1 MKRTKRKKNLK
12 LRRSIRKTVASLIMV
27 MAIVVAAIPVENYG
41 TMKAADSTTLPARA
55 WVENDYAEHYAA
67 GTANTSAT
75 NDRYSKEYYETNSTT
90 GFSGNEILLQR
101 IENGTITTMFKANK
115 KNNNQTDTTAM
126 ITDYTNPKSDS
137 DIVINS
143 SESYQYTVIKSDY
156 LEAIDN
162 AFANE
167 EYTVTFEKT
176 SEASYTA
183 QNGLAAFELQKITT
197 NATYSAN
204 TAYKTSGQT
213 PFIAYSNTAN
223 NFVNL
228 KATVASDYVKEL
240 YNSSY
245 FKNYLTDAQN
255 AINNYNNKLASY
267 KSRLDTIYNS
277 ALPNASD
284 WNNLITEIKD
294 ELNKY
299 DHVTKKYTDFT
310 SNKYDKL
317 KHIQDYT
324 ICHRMTN
331 DNNKDLT
338 DYTLIECIANGDV
351 DGDGTADS
359 GAAVYVPQNSNN
371 EYLSKGTVEIAG
383 IASEAFSI
391 EKTDANG
398 NPIRRNTIRSI
409 VIPNTVTFIGAD
421 AFAGQSK
428 LETVVINDNT
438 CKIIGDRAFKNCSGL
453 ISFTF
458 SSATSGS
465 SAISIIG
472 NYAFEHTGTLS
483 TSEKTFQIPSSVEE
497 IGVGCFNYSNIINL
511 SFEESQGKTIIL
523 DEYAFKDCTSL
534 EKVTFPAKKQFIM
547 KKGAFS
553 CADQYGLDVL
563 TDFAYPTSMKEL
575 YPTGSSADDY
585 DYCLAGRESLKN
597 VTMPESLGRGG
608 NSEIPKNTFK
618 GCVGLS
624 TVTFPNNAGYAE
636 FDSEIFKDV
645 TNEEFIVIGPEYK
658 PGTTDHAQP
667 RQSAWDAEFTPNGET
682 APVPY
687 QYTNSTGTHLE
698 IGEGD
703 YIQSVDVKDAT
714 YAMLSKYDI
723 KPGHTANSMIALK
736 IPTKVGRY
744 TIDEIA
750 QGFLGKSVKDKI
762 YKVVISDGTVKKI
775 NAGAFEDCGELQ
787 WVELG
792 DAVTYIGSLAFGD
805 CTKLE
810 NVVFSQT
817 QTSTWGADDSYW
829 TELQIADDAFK
840 TGSQLLTFHGAINP
854 NYRPYIIASNTNNDT
869 QSDLTGSGNE
879 ICYKTDAPYNLTVI
893 KDRSTKKMTLIDYP
907 HYEEIDLVNEAVRS
921 SLEDKF
927 INNGTYNGTVGTY
940 SIVEKFEALAGLAD
954 ADVTAKYANFSALE
968 NIEAQII
975 SQTINM
981 QIPEGIE
988 SVDAKTFFEAE
999 KDNSTSIKYYFS
1011 QIYEENELTGTY
1023 TRKDMTRNLN
1033 KGTVTTAGKVKEL
1046 YTSVIKDADGNEVTP
1061 GLFSGLFDEGDST
1074 AVTDVIGNI
1083 KGLIGKTYDGHTF
1096 FENNDRGND
1105 YMTSINL
1112 ETVSSLPDYA
1122 FDSNENMLT
1131 AKFGTA
1137 MENVG
1142 ALPFKDCKSLY
1153 NIDTSGNTYYSFEN
1167 MILYRGATAERTNL
1181 LLVESL
1187 EGRGLGGDYLGGII
1201 NADTNPLLASVTEIA
1216 EGAFSNNEEIKSV
1229 DLSASKVRTI
1239 QKDTFAGCEDLTAI
1253 VLPKTVSRIDDGA
1266 LSGMGKYV
1274 TIDIPNPLC
1283 VISDKV
1289 MDSDDDTTVLIKGI
1303 QYINESTQE
1312 TSPTYESYEQLKK
1325 AFPDKIDF
1333 AELGSTYT
1341 VEFVNGMDNMS
1352 TIKTYEVNKGAD
1364 VEAPPTAP
1372 AITGYKFSN
1381 WICKVGDVIYSGE
1394 AAYHNVT
1401 EDRVI
1406 VATYVSDPSTVVA
1419 DGKTY
1424 TLTISGGTGYKIGGT
1439 STPSASLTLAGGD
1452 TVTIIYTEVSGASFK
1467 TWSVTS
1473 TDGKDYSSLIASTT
1487 SSTTTFTMPNANV
1500 TLTATNTNGTTGSG
1514 NGSDSDDANKT
1525 KYTVTVNYGS
1535 GSGEYA
1541 AGESVSISAYAPDS
1555 ASKVFSKWTSTNTS
1569 VGFANASSSTT
1580 TFIMPAS
1587 AVVVTANYK
1596 TRTADDEDDD
1606 DESTSSSNRRPTSST
1621 TNVSTGT
1628 NNSANTSTT
1637 TSGTVNQ
1644 TGGSTTSAGDKLYIT
1659 KNGVSNKDVGSAQVD
1674 GSTDNFVVKI
1684 SESADATAAVEEA
1697 LRNKYGSLDGIA
1709 YFPMDISLYDYTGQ
1723 NKIEDTYGLNVT
1735 VTMPIPD
1742 VLIQYGGN
1750 VRAAAADNGNLTE
1763 LNVRFTTIDGIA
1775 CMSFVPPH
1783 FSPYVIY
1790 VDTNNLV
1797 AGQTT
1802 DATPKT
1808 GDPIHPKWF
1817 LAFGMAGLSVL
1828 LFVTGDT
1835 KKRKIRVAQ

>member
-41 TMKAADSTTLPARA
+41 TMKAADSATMTVRA
-55 WVENDYAEHYAA
+55 QIETDYAQNYTN
-67 GTANTSAT
+67 TASQTVT
-75 NDRYSKEYYETNSTT
+75 DRYDKAYYETNQTT
-90 GFSGNEILLQR
+90 GFPGDEILLQR

-115 KNNNQTDTTAM
+115 KSNAQTNTSAM
-126 ITDYTNPKSDS
+126 ITDYINPKIDA
-137 DIVINS
+137 DIEIKS

-156 LEAIDN
+156 LALIDN
-162 AFANE
+162 AFSGE
-167 EYTVTFEKT
+167 SYTVTFDKSTEKT
-176 SEASYTA
+176 YASA
-183 QNGLAAFELQKITT
+183 NNLQAFDLQRITT
-197 NATYSAN
+197 NAVYSAQNYKSQAQNKFITYSNAAN
-204 TAYKTSGQT
+204 D
-213 PFIAYSNTAN
+213 
-223 NFVNL
+223 FVNL
-228 KATVASDYVKEL
+228 KSTVESDYVRDL
-240 YNSSY
+240 YNSIY
-245 FKNYLTDAQN
+245 FKTYLTDAQA
-255 AINNYNNKLASY
+255 AINNYNNKLADY
-267 KSRLDTIYNS
+267 RSRLDAIYTS
-277 ALPNASD
+277 QTPNQTD
-284 WNNLITEIKD
+284 WDNLITEIKN
-294 ELNKY
+294 ELDKY
-299 DHVTKKYTDFT
+299 DHVTKTYADFT

-331 DNNKDLT
+331 DDQKDLVN
-338 DYTLIECIANGDV
+338 YTLIECIANGDV

-359 GAAVYVPQNSNN
+359 GAAVYVPQNSAG
-371 EYLSKGTVEIAG
+371 EYLAKGTVEIAG
-383 IASEAFSI
+383 IASEAFSN
-391 EKTDANG
+391 EKTNKS
-398 NPIRRNTIRSI
+398 NTITRI

-421 AFAGQSK
+421 AFIGQSR
-428 LETVVINDNT
+428 LATVVFNDNA

-453 ISFTF
+453 TSFTF
-458 SSATSGS
+458 SSAASGS
-465 SAISIIG
+465 SAIGIIG
-472 NYAFEHTGTLS
+472 NNAFEHTGTLS
-483 TSEKTFQIPSSVEE
+483 TSEKAFEIPASVEE
-497 IGVGCFNYSNIINL
+497 IGVGCFNYSNIVNL
-511 SFEESQGKTIIL
+511 SFAESQGKTITL
-523 DEYAFKDCTSL
+523 DEYAFKDCTGL
-534 EKVTFPAKKQFIM
+534 EKVTFPAKKQFII

-553 CADQYGLDVL
+553 CGDQYGLDVL
-563 TDFAYPTSMKEL
+563 SDFNYPTSMKEL
-575 YPTGSSADDY
+575 YQGSSEDDY
-585 DYCLAGRESLKN
+585 DYCLAGRENLKN
-597 VTMPESLGRGG
+597 VVMPESLGRGA
-608 NSEIPKNTFK
+608 NTEIPKNTFK

-624 TVTFPNNAGYAE
+624 TVTFSNNAGYAE
-636 FDSEIFKDV
+636 FDTEIFKDV

-658 PGTTDHAQP
+658 PGTTDYAQP
-667 RQSAWDAEFTPNGET
+667 RQSAWDAKFTPNGEEK
-682 APVPY
+682 PVPY
-687 QYTNSTGTHLE
+687 QYTNSKGTHLE
-698 IGEGD
+698 IGDGD

-714 YAMLSKYDI
+714 YAVLSKYDI
-723 KPGHTANSMIALK
+723 KPGHNANSMIALE

-750 QGFLGKSVKDKI
+750 EGFLGKSVKDKI
-762 YKVVISDGTVKKI
+762 YKVVIGDGTVKKI
-775 NAGAFEDCGELQ
+775 NAGAFEGCGELQ

-792 DAVTYIGSLAFGD
+792 DALTYIGSLAFGD

-817 QTSTWGADDSYW
+817 QTSTWGTDDSYW
-829 TELQIADDAFK
+829 TELQIEDDAFK

-854 NYRPYIIASNTNNDT
+854 NYRPYIIASNKNNTT

-893 KDRSTKKMTLIDYP
+893 KDRSTQKMTLIDYP
-907 HYEEIDLVNEAVRS
+907 HYEEIDLVNEDIRNS
-921 SLEDKF
+921 MEEKF
-927 INNGTYNGTVGTY
+927 IANNMYTAATGTY
-940 SIVEKFEALAGLAD
+940 SIVEKFESLAGLAD
-954 ADVTAKYANFSALE
+954 SATTAKYANFSALE

-981 QIPEGIE
+981 EIPEGIE

-1011 QIYEENELTGTY
+1011 QIYEENESNGTY
-1023 TRKDMTRNLN
+1023 TRKDMTRNLS
-1033 KGTVTTAGKVKEL
+1033 KGKVTTADGVKAL
-1046 YTSVIKDADGNEVTP
+1046 YTSVIKDADDEVVP

-1096 FENNDRGND
+1096 LENNDRGND
-1105 YMTSINL
+1105 YITSINL
-1112 ETVSSLPDYA
+1112 ETISSLPDYA
-1122 FDSNENMLT
+1122 FDSNENLLKV
-1131 AKFGTA
+1131 KFGTE

-1142 ALPFKDCKSLY
+1142 ALPFRACKSLY
-1153 NIDTSGNTYYSFEN
+1153 NIDTSGNTYYTFEN

-1187 EGRGLGGDYLGGII
+1187 EGRGLGGEYLGGIVS
-1201 NADTNPLLASVTEIA
+1201 ADTNPLLTSVTEIA
-1216 EGAFSNNEEIKSV
+1216 EGAFSNNAEIKSV
-1229 DLSASKVRTI
+1229 DLSKSKVRTI

-1253 VLPKTVSRIDDGA
+1253 SLPKTVSRIDDGA
-1266 LSGMGKYV
+1266 LSGMGNYV
-1274 TIDIPNPLC
+1274 VVEIPNPLC

-1289 MDSDDDTTVLIKGI
+1289 LDSDDETTVLIKGI
-1303 QYINESTQE
+1303 QYVNESTQE

-1381 WICKVGDVIYSGE
+1381 WICKVGDVIYTGE
-1394 AAYHNVT
+1394 DAYHNIT

-1439 STPSASLTLAGGD
+1439 STPSSSLTISGGD
-1452 TVTIIYTEVSGASFK
+1452 TVTVIYTEVSGASFK

-1473 TDGKDYSSLIASTT
+1473 TDGKDYSSLIASAT
-1487 SSTTTFTMPNANV
+1487 SPTTTFTMPNANV

-1514 NGSDSDDANKT
+1514 SDSDSEDANKT

-1555 ASKVFSKWTSTNTS
+1555 ASKVFSKWTSTNTA

-1628 NNSANTSTT
+1628 NNSANTSTIT
-1637 TSGTVNQ
+1637 TGTVSQ
-1644 TGGSTTSAGDKLYIT
+1644 AGTSTTSDGDKLYIT

-1684 SESADATAAVEEA
+1684 SESAEATAAVEEA

-1750 VRAAAADNGNLTE
+1750 VRVAAADNGSLTE

-1817 LAFGMAGLSVL
+1817 LAFGMAGLSML

-1835 KKRKIRVAQ
+1835 RKRKIRVAQ